1 MGSTPLPRV
10 NRLHVAG
17 SCAYM
22 VQLDWTSMGWARK
35 PVRPKVDSAPDTGA
49 SRESRWLVQL
59 EMGSASHVGAV
70 RALNEDSC
78 LAGAH
83 VAVVADGMGGHARGD
98 VASRLAIDAF
108 RPLAERTDLAP
119 DDVRRAMSAANAALL
134 DDARAHPER
143 DGMGTT
149 VTGIALV
156 DHFGSPHWL
165 VFNVGD
171 SRVYRLDDRGV
182 RLLTHDHSEVQE
194 LVDAGRLTDA
204 QARVHPLR
212 NIVTRS
218 LGTDPA
224 PEMDSWLFPPHP
236 GDTFLLCSDGLTN
249 ELDDDGI
256 LDLWRNRTSA
266 SPATAADTLVEA
278 AVSAGGRDNVTVV
291 VVRMAAADVDEAA
304 LATTGSRSRFLEEN
318 R

>member
-1 MGSTPLPRV
+1 MG
-10 NRLHVAG
+10 A
-17 SCAYM
+17 
-22 VQLDWTSMGWARK
+22 
-35 PVRPKVDSAPDTGA
+35 
-49 SRESRWLVQL
+49 
-59 EMGSASHVGAV
+59 ASHVGAV

-78 LAGAH
+78 LAGTH
-83 VAVVADGMGGHARGD
+83 LAVVADGMGGHARGD
-98 VASRLAIDAF
+98 VASRLTIDAF
-108 RPLAERTDLAP
+108 RPLADRSDLTP
-119 DDVRRAMSAANAALL
+119 DDVRRAVTAANAALL
-134 DDARAHPER
+134 DDARVHPER

-171 SRVYRLDDRGV
+171 SRVYRLDDGFV

-224 PEMDSWLFPPHP
+224 PQVDVWLFPPNP
-236 GDTFLLCSDGLTN
+236 GDSFLLCSDGLTN

-256 LDLWRNRTSA
+256 LDLWRNRRSA
-266 SPATAADTLVEA
+266 SAATAADSLVEA
-278 AVSAGGRDNVTVV
+278 AVDAGGRDNVTVV
-291 VVRMAAADVDEAA
+291 VVRATGDATDDDAA
-304 LATTGSRSRFLEEN
+304 LATTGPRSRFFEEN

>member
-1 MGSTPLPRV
+1 M
-10 NRLHVAG
+10 
-17 SCAYM
+17 
-22 VQLDWTSMGWARK
+22 
-35 PVRPKVDSAPDTGA
+35 
-49 SRESRWLVQL
+49 QL
-59 EMGSASHVGAV
+59 EMGAASHVGAV

-78 LAGAH
+78 LAGTH
-83 VAVVADGMGGHARGD
+83 LAVVADGMGGHARGD

-108 RPLAERTDLAP
+108 RPLAGRTDLTP
-119 DDVRRAMSAANAALL
+119 DDVRRAVVAANADLL
-134 DDARAHPER
+134 ADTDVHPER

-171 SRVYRLDDRGV
+171 SRVYRLDDGGV

-224 PEMDSWLFPPHP
+224 PEMDVWLFPPHP

-256 LDLWRNRTSA
+256 LDLWRNRRSA
-266 SPATAADTLVEA
+266 SAESAADSLVAA

-291 VVRMAAADVDEAA
+291 VVRTEAATFDEAS
-304 LATTGSRSRFLEEN
+304 LATTGPRSRFLEEN

>member
-1 MGSTPLPRV
+1 M
-10 NRLHVAG
+10 
-17 SCAYM
+17 
-22 VQLDWTSMGWARK
+22 
-35 PVRPKVDSAPDTGA
+35 
-49 SRESRWLVQL
+49 QL
-59 EMGSASHVGAV
+59 EMGAASHVGAV

-83 VAVVADGMGGHARGD
+83 LAVVADGMGGHARGD
-98 VASRLAIDAF
+98 VASRLTIDAF

-119 DDVRRAMSAANAALL
+119 DDVRRAVVAANTALL
-134 DDARAHPER
+134 DDAREHPER

-171 SRVYRLDDRGV
+171 SRVYQVSDEGV

-224 PEMDSWLFPPHP
+224 PEMDLWLFPPNP

-266 SPATAADTLVEA
+266 SAVTAADALVAA

-291 VVRMAAADVDEAA
+291 VVRMASPDFDEAA
-304 LATTGSRSRFLEEN
+304 LATTGPRSRFLEEN

>member
-1 MGSTPLPRV
+1 M
-10 NRLHVAG
+10 
-17 SCAYM
+17 
-22 VQLDWTSMGWARK
+22 QLDMGA
-35 PVRPKVDSAPDTGA
+35 
-49 SRESRWLVQL
+49 
-59 EMGSASHVGAV
+59 ASHVGAV
-70 RALNEDSC
+70 RALNEDAC
-78 LAGAH
+78 LAGTH
-83 VAVVADGMGGHARGD
+83 LAVVADGMGGHARGD
-98 VASRLAIDAF
+98 IASGLVIDVF
-108 RPLAERTDLAP
+108 RPLASRADLTPALLRTAIGQ
-119 DDVRRAMSAANAALL
+119 ANAVLL
-134 DDARAHPER
+134 ADADVHPER

-171 SRVYRLDDRGV
+171 SRVYRLGDTGL

-224 PEMDSWLFPPHP
+224 PDPDFWIFPPAT

-249 ELDDDGI
+249 ELSDDEI
-256 LDLWRNRTSA
+256 LRLWRDRSSA
-266 SPATAADTLVEA
+266 EASAAASVLVTAAVD
-278 AVSAGGRDNVTVV
+278 AGGRDNVTAV
-291 VVRMAAADVDEAA
+291 VVRMPAAPYDEAA
-304 LATTGSRSRFLEEN
+304 MATTGPRSRFREEN

>member
-1 MGSTPLPRV
+1 MG
-10 NRLHVAG
+10 A
-17 SCAYM
+17 
-22 VQLDWTSMGWARK
+22 
-35 PVRPKVDSAPDTGA
+35 
-49 SRESRWLVQL
+49 
-59 EMGSASHVGAV
+59 ASHVGAV

-78 LAGAH
+78 LVGTH
-83 VAVVADGMGGHARGD
+83 LAVVADGMGGHARGD
-98 VASRLAIDAF
+98 VASKLTIDVF
-108 RPLAERTDLAP
+108 RPLAGRSDLTP
-119 DDVRRAMSAANAALL
+119 DDVRRAVAAANAALL
-134 DDARAHPER
+134 DDTREHPER

-171 SRVYRLDDRGV
+171 SRVYRLDDTRA

-194 LVDAGRLTDA
+194 LVDAGRLTDE

-212 NIVTRS
+212 NTVTRS

-224 PEMDSWLFPPHP
+224 PETDIWLFPPTA

-249 ELDDDGI
+249 ELDDAGI
-256 LDLWRNRTSA
+256 LSLWRDRDTASA
-266 SPATAADTLVEA
+266 ESAADRLVAA
-278 AVSAGGRDNVTVV
+278 AVDAGGRDNVTAI
-291 VVRMAAADVDEAA
+291 VVRLAGPPDDEAA
-304 LATTGSRSRFLEEN
+304 LATTGPRSRFLEDY